1 MFIPIVK
8 VLANNLLFYVGR
20 KSKLLAKA
28 IIILILCCIVP
39 LCGIITTSVLL
50 EKSVSL
56 VHETNLSL
64 TVSINANQTLLLTS
78 YNSSAYSIDVS
89 LDIIDSNYG
98 PITAIVYKSPSLPK
112 QIIQHLQQHFISGLS
127 GRSPAARYNFNY
139 NDGTDIPL
147 FLQNGSIIKY
157 SLDLDFQTD
166 CGNEATSDSCTSLFI
181 FDNSNDYRDFL
192 NMKSSISLAE
202 SDCAINGSLSWDFHI
217 NYTSQYYVAIQI
229 KGCYVVT
236 GNASAT
242 RASYDNSELSAA
254 CEPLTTS
261 TQSCSIKLCTLF
273 YGCHERDGHILVSVT
288 AGSTRLSH
296 IYKHQKYN
304 KAIKILITSFLSISF
319 LIIVIIGFIFSI
331 VCFRIVCSKCLKKQ
345 NRYNFS
351 LY

>member
-1 MFIPIVK
+1 MI
-8 VLANNLLFYVGR
+8 LANNLLFYAGR
-20 KSKLLAKA
+20 KSKLLVIA
-28 IIILILCCIVP
+28 ITIPILCCIVP
-39 LCGIITTSVLL
+39 FCGIIATSVLL
-50 EKSVSL
+50 EKSASL

-98 PITAIVYKSPSLPK
+98 PITAIVYKSLSLPK
-112 QIIQHLQQHFISGLS
+112 QIIQHLRQHFISGLS

-166 CGNEATSDSCTSLFI
+166 CGNETTSNSCTSLFI

-229 KGCYVVT
+229 EGCYVVT

-242 RASYDNSELSAA
+242 RASYDNSGLSAA
-254 CEPLTTS
+254 CEPLTAS
-261 TQSCSIKLCTLF
+261 TQSCSINLCTSF
-273 YGCHERDGHILVSVT
+273 YGHCPETDGHILVSVT

-296 IYKHQKYN
+296 IYKYQKFN
-304 KAIKILITSFLSISF
+304 RVAKILITSFLSISF
-319 LIIVIIGFIFSI
+319 LIIVIIGFIFCI
-331 VCFRIVCSKCLKKQ
+331 VWSKCLKKS
-345 NRYNFS
+345 N
-351 LY
+351 

>member
-1 MFIPIVK
+1 M
-8 VLANNLLFYVGR
+8 
-20 KSKLLAKA
+20 
-28 IIILILCCIVP
+28 
-39 LCGIITTSVLL
+39 
-50 EKSVSL
+50 
-56 VHETNLSL
+56 
-64 TVSINANQTLLLTS
+64 
-78 YNSSAYSIDVS
+78 S

-166 CGNEATSDSCTSLFI
+166 CGNETTSDSCTSLFI

-202 SDCAINGSLSWDFHI
+202 SDCAINGCLSWDFYI

-229 KGCYVVT
+229 EGCYVVT

-242 RASYDNSELSAA
+242 RASYDNSGLSAA

-261 TQSCSIKLCTLF
+261 TQSCSINLCTSF
-273 YGCHERDGHILVSVT
+273 YGHCPERDGHILVSVT
-288 AGSTRLSH
+288 AGSTILSH
-296 IYKHQKYN
+296 IYKHQIYN
-304 KAIKILITSFLSISF
+304 RATKILITSFLLISVIF
-319 LIIVIIGFIFSI
+319 VIVGFSI
-331 VCFRIVCSKCLKKQ
+331 ICRMCRKCLKKS
-345 NRYNFS
+345 N
-351 LY
+351 